1 MSKVQLAISPL
12 TWSNDDMPSLGGHI
26 PLETCLAGMH
36 EAGFK
41 GSEMGVKYPRTTAEL
56 KPKLEENGLVLASGW
71 YSLELCHRSV
81 EEEIAAVQSHLE
93 LMKGCGCK
101 VMVAGEVSN
110 TVHGDIEKPLG
121 SRVVLTEEEW
131 KEYGEKLTQFADYMK
146 EQGVKLAFH
155 HHVGTICE
163 TPRDFE
169 MFIKYTGPSAG
180 LTFDT
185 AHATYGGGDVAEI
198 IKLVGERIVHF
209 HTKDVRLDVMKEARD
224 QDLPFLKAVL
234 NGVFTVPGDG
244 DLNWDEIFA
253 ALKQFDYEGWLVVE
267 AEQDPAVAEP
277 QTYAN
282 LAHKNLSAY
291 VEKAGL

>member
-1 MSKVQLAISPL
+1 
-12 TWSNDDMPSLGGHI
+12 MPSLGGNI

-41 GSEMGVKYPRTTAEL
+41 GSEMGVKYPRTTEEL

-81 EEEIAAVQSHLE
+81 EEEIEAVQNHLT

-110 TVHGDIEKPLG
+110 TVHGDIEKPL
-121 SRVVLTEEEW
+121 STRVVLSGGQW
-131 KEYGEKLTQFADYMK
+131 KEYGTKLSAFADYLK
-146 EQGVKLAFH
+146 EQGIKLAFH

-169 MFIKYTGPSAG
+169 MFLKYTSESVG
-180 LTFDT
+180 LTFDS
-185 AHATYGGGDVAEI
+185 AHATYGGGDVVEL
-198 IKLVGERIVHF
+198 IKKVGDRIVHF
-209 HTKDVRLDVMKEARD
+209 HTKDVRLGVMEDARE
-224 QDLPFLKAVL
+224 QDLPFLQAVL
-234 NGVFTVPGDG
+234 KGVFTVPGDG
-244 DLNWDEIFA
+244 DLDWDAIFA
-253 ALKQFDYEGWLVVE
+253 ALKGVDYEGWLVVE
-267 AEQDPAVAEP
+267 AEQDPAIAHP

-282 LAHKNLSAY
+282 MAHENLTIFVAR
-291 VEKAGL
+291 AGL

>member
-1 MSKVQLAISPL
+1 M
-12 TWSNDDMPSLGGHI
+12 
-26 PLETCLAGMH
+26 
-36 EAGFK
+36 
-41 GSEMGVKYPRTTAEL
+41 
-56 KPKLEENGLVLASGW
+56 
-71 YSLELCHRSV
+71 
-81 EEEIAAVQSHLE
+81 
-93 LMKGCGCK
+93 
-101 VMVAGEVSN
+101 
-110 TVHGDIEKPLG
+110 
-121 SRVVLTEEEW
+121 
-131 KEYGEKLTQFADYMK
+131 
-146 EQGVKLAFH
+146 
-155 HHVGTICE
+155 
-163 TPRDFE
+163 
-169 MFIKYTGPSAG
+169 
-180 LTFDT
+180 
-185 AHATYGGGDVAEI
+185 AEI

-282 LAHKNLSAY
+282 LAHKNLTAY

>member
-12 TWSNDDMPSLGGHI
+12 TWSNDDMPSLGGGI

-41 GSEMGVKYPRTTAEL
+41 GSEMGVKYPRTTEEL
-56 KPKLEENGLVLASGW
+56 RPKLEENGLVLASGW

-81 EEEIAAVQSHLE
+81 EEEIEAVQSHLA

-110 TVHGDIEKPLG
+110 TVHGDIEKPLS
-121 SRVVLTEEEW
+121 SRVILTEQQW
-131 KEYGEKLTQFADYMK
+131 KEYGPKLSVFAAYLK
-146 EQGVKLAFH
+146 RQGVQLAFH

-163 TPRDFE
+163 TPRDFD
-169 MFIKYTGPSAG
+169 MFMKYTTDEVG

-185 AHATYGGGDVAEI
+185 AHATYGGGDVVELI
-198 IKLVGERIVHF
+198 EEVGDRIVHF
-209 HTKDVRLDVMKEARD
+209 HTKDVRLDVMKEAREK
-224 QDLPFLKAVL
+224 DLPFLQAVL
-234 NGVFTVPGDG
+234 KGVFTVPGDG
-244 DLNWDEIFA
+244 DLNWDEIFT
-253 ALKQFDYEGWLVVE
+253 ALKDFDYEGWLVVE
-267 AEQDPAVAEP
+267 AEQDPAVAHP

-282 LAHKNLSAY
+282 MAHDNLTSY
-291 VEKAGL
+291 VARAGL